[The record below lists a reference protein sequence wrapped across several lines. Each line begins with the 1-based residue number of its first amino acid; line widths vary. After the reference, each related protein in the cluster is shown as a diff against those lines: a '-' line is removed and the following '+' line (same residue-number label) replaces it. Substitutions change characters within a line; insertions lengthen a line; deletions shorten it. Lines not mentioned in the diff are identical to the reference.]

1 VEISPRPQNI
11 HKKLIYTQKLHKKGQ
26 RGMASI
32 PIRRGKKIITGGRW
46 RKDHVW
52 ERGVK
57 WKYRRAG
64 SDVGRDRREAQRT
77 RRMSVERR
85 NSGGWG

>member
-1 VEISPRPQNI
+1 
-11 HKKLIYTQKLHKKGQ
+11 
-26 RGMASI
+26 M
-32 PIRRGKKIITGGRW
+32 GGRW
-46 RKDHVW
+46 RKDPVW

-77 RRMSVERR
+77 RKMSVERR
-85 NSGGWG
+85 NIGGWG

>member
-1 VEISPRPQNI
+1 M
-11 HKKLIYTQKLHKKGQ
+11 KLNKKGQ
-26 RGMASI
+26 RGTASI
-32 PIRRGKKIITGGRW
+32 PIRRGKKIIMGGTW
-46 RKDHVW
+46 RKDRVW

-57 WKYRRAG
+57 WKNRRTG

-77 RRMSVERR
+77 RRMSIERM